1 MERIISSVCV
11 IAAICVYAYYLVA
24 ALKIVDLKKL
34 LLNAVGIIIGAG
46 ILAAILFF
54 IGGALA
60 ASKTYPM
67 CVVAAILFFI
77 VAIRFIAP
85 LAGIALVGFIIYFV
99 GDWVLHLLTV
109 NVFSAI
115 VGGIILITAAK
126 WLGYFTYGC
135 ADAIRK

>member
-1 MERIISSVCV
+1 MKDIISSVCV
-11 IAAICVYAYYLVA
+11 IAAIGVYACYLIS
-24 ALKIVDLKKL
+24 ALKIVDFKKL
-34 LLNAVGIIIGAG
+34 LLNTIGIIIGAG

-77 VAIRFIAP
+77 IAIRFIAP
-85 LAGIALVGFIIYFV
+85 IAGVALVGVIIYFV

-109 NVFSAI
+109 NIFSAI

-126 WLGYFTYGC
+126 WFGYFTYGC
-135 ADAIRK
+135 ADSIRK

>member
-1 MERIISSVCV
+1 MNTIASLCI
-11 IAAICVYAYYLVA
+11 IAAFCVYAYYLVA

-34 LLNAVGIIIGAG
+34 LLNTVGVLIGAG
-46 ILAAILFF
+46 ILVAILFF

-67 CVVAAILFFI
+67 CVLAALIFFV

-109 NVFSAI
+109 NVFSAVI
-115 VGGIILITAAK
+115 GGIILITAAK
-126 WLGYFTYGC
+126 WFGYFTYGC
-135 ADAIRK
+135 ANAIRK